1 MQIRIQEDQVEISGY
16 VNAIE
21 RASRPLMSRM
31 GRFIERICKGAFKR
45 ALGRN
50 DNVRLLLNHDRD
62 IGGTKEGTLELE
74 EDNIGLHAR
83 AIVKDPEVVQK
94 ARNGDLVGWSF
105 GFRDRDVEQKRDED
119 GLPLREVKD
128 LDLEEVSILDRTKKP
143 AYEGT
148 LVSVRAEGDSIYYGE
163 ALLQEPGEEK
173 QEPKEEREKETPEEV
188 ETKPNIDYG
197 EFDQLIRELKDES
210 ESLEDV
216 VDDEIDKKLNKLELE
231 LDGWDLIE
239 ERYASKYYDPQKAHE
254 YYEKHK
260 QLKGKTSTSSLNDEG
275 KKAAKYVKQK
285 LTEEKKAAIEKHKEE
300 INKKIAAL
308 RDKYKELPL
317 ADRKALKA
325 EVAQAIKSLRD
336 EHKAEKA
343 KIKADYDKKYNEEL
357 DKIKGDS
364 SMSKDGG
371 GSHETISDL
380 LKKAGLFTMK

>member
-83 AIVKDPEVVQK
+83 AIIKDPEVIQK

-148 LVSVRAEGDSIYYGE
+148 LVSVRAEGESIFYGE
-163 ALLQEPGEEK
+163 ALTEDNPTTQEEPVTQEK
-173 QEPKEEREKETPEEV
+173 LEKEEQKINYAKYE
-188 ETKPNIDYG
+188 N
-197 EFDQLIRELKDES
+197 LIRELK
-210 ESLEDV
+210 
-216 VDDEIDKKLNKLELE
+216 N
-231 LDGWDLIE
+231 
-239 ERYASKYYDPQKAHE
+239 
-254 YYEKHK
+254 
-260 QLKGKTSTSSLNDEG
+260 
-275 KKAAKYVKQK
+275 
-285 LTEEKKAAIEKHKEE
+285 
-300 INKKIAAL
+300 
-308 RDKYKELPL
+308 
-317 ADRKALKA
+317 
-325 EVAQAIKSLRD
+325 
-336 EHKAEKA
+336 
-343 KIKADYDKKYNEEL
+343 
-357 DKIKGDS
+357 
-364 SMSKDGG
+364 
-371 GSHETISDL
+371 
-380 LKKAGLFTMK
+380 